1 MEPPSVR
8 DEKDIGDVTKLG
20 MPRSRGGEALQQPER
35 VAPAEKRLHKII
47 ETMPFSQIV
56 LQNVSPAVPVSYF
69 VNGPRAPGSDERNR
83 SVGIPQGK
91 ELFEN
96 SFRVLVLIRKKNLP
110 SVYSAAINHDFDAF
124 EKLICPKTPPAV
136 EI

>member
-1 MEPPSVR
+1 MEPPPVR
-8 DEKDIGDVTKLG
+8 DEKDVGDVMKLG

-69 VNGPRAPGSDERNR
+69 VNGPRAPGSDERAR
-83 SVGIPQGK
+83 AVGIPQGK

-96 SFRVLVLIRKKNLP
+96 SFRILVLIRKKNRP
-110 SVYSAAINHDFDAF
+110 SVYFAAINHDFDAF
-124 EKLICPKTPPAV
+124 EN
-136 EI
+136 